1 MCFSITA
8 SLTTAAI
15 LIPSGIY
22 CIKEAKRLDKP
33 YWAFAM
39 LPFMFGVQQ
48 LLEGGVWFGLLNDN
62 AIAVRTFSLGFL
74 AFSHVLWLGWV
85 SYSAYLTESSPF
97 LKHVFKLI
105 TIVGVFIGL
114 SMFVPLLF
122 NPDWLSTS
130 VVNNSIYYDLT
141 FITDGYMSQPLLTA
155 AYAAV
160 ILIPLLLTSDR
171 YHKILGVFILISG
184 VVSWVFYNWVFVSV
198 WCYFAAV
205 ISLYVFYVI
214 LSCVKMNLVSK
225 VA

>member
-1 MCFSITA
+1 
-8 SLTTAAI
+8 
-15 LIPSGIY
+15 
-22 CIKEAKRLDKP
+22 
-33 YWAFAM
+33 
-39 LPFMFGVQQ
+39 MFGIQQ
-48 LLEGGVWFGLLNDN
+48 LLEGGVWFALLNDN

-74 AFSHVLWLGWV
+74 AFSHVLWLGWIP
-85 SYSAYLTESSPF
+85 YSAYLTESSPF

-122 NPDWLSTS
+122 NPDWLRTS

-141 FITDGYMSQPLLTA
+141 FITNGYMSQSLLTA
-155 AYAAV
+155 TYAAV
-160 ILIPLLLTSDR
+160 ILIPLLLSSDR

-214 LSCVKMNLVSK
+214 LSCVKVNMVSK
-225 VA
+225 AT